1 MHSTIKSTN
10 INGMKSKTYSK
21 IVKAK
26 GFDII
31 TFRSVGFFMPNTI
44 AGLSSGGVVIRATER
59 YTVVESVYA
68 IKVDTFNKLIAGFI
82 ISNKK
87 A

>member
-10 INGMKSKTYSK
+10 INGMKAKTYSK
-21 IVKAK
+21 IVQAK
-26 GFDII
+26 GCGII
-31 TFRSVGFFMPNTI
+31 TFRSLGFFMPNTI

-68 IKVDTFNKLIAGFI
+68 IKIDTFNKLITGLT
-82 ISNKK
+82 SK
-87 A
+87 

>member
-1 MHSTIKSTN
+1 MIKSVN
-10 INGMKSKTYSK
+10 INGMKAKTYSK
-21 IVKAK
+21 IVKAE

-44 AGLSSGGVVIRATER
+44 AGLSSGGVVIRSTER
-59 YTVVESVYA
+59 YTIIESVYA
-68 IKVDTFNKLIAGFI
+68 IKVETFNKLIAGFI

>member
-1 MHSTIKSTN
+1 MHSIIKSTN

-21 IVKAK
+21 IVNAK
-26 GFDII
+26 GCGII

-44 AGLSSGGVVIRATER
+44 AGSASGGVVIRSTER
-59 YTVVESVYA
+59 YTIIESVYA
-68 IKVDTFNKLIAGFI
+68 IKVETFNKLIDGFI
-82 ISNKK
+82 ISNEK